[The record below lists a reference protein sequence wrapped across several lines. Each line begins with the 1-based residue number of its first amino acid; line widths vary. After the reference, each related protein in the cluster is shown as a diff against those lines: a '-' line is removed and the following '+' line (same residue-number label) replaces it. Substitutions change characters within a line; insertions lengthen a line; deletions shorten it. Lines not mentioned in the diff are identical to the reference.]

1 MTILKKISW
10 FTFFVFP
17 LILCAQYTSNDL
29 INWETGRKL
38 NWGNYNGN
46 PDPASDAAASTATY
60 LGVEYSFSNN
70 SFSYKITC
78 SFSRNQSWGRFK
90 TDYILAHEQGHF
102 DITEIFARKLKK
114 ALSQYTFNRNT
125 YRKDLDEIYQDI
137 TDEKINTQSQYDRE
151 TDFSRNKEKQAEWL
165 KKIEKMLDELKK
177 FAGY

>member
-70 SFSYKITC
+70 SPETNHGDVLKQII
-78 SFSRNQSWGRFK
+78 SWLMNRDILILRRF
-90 TDYILAHEQGHF
+90 LPV
-102 DITEIFARKLKK
+102 
-114 ALSQYTFNRNT
+114 N
-125 YRKDLDEIYQDI
+125 
-137 TDEKINTQSQYDRE
+137 
-151 TDFSRNKEKQAEWL
+151 
-165 KKIEKMLDELKK
+165 
-177 FAGY
+177 